1 MTFNTFASNELISK
15 CRNKYNGVPILFVAT
30 AYILILQEQQKVL
43 SLIINFLSIHTFYIR
58 SKCLLVSNNVHT
70 IVEQIVSSMQIIR
83 FKKMDFFSFPS
94 DENEW
99 PFSPGNLLLSLR
111 MIVRFWLSLPVTIF
125 LRLSILFYL
134 DFLFPRM
141 LSTGVSGF
149 SASGCRGFSFE
160 GKTQGRKKGRKDSQ
174 TLCRNKSDE
183 KLSSLGDIILA
194 K

>member
-1 MTFNTFASNELISK
+1 
-15 CRNKYNGVPILFVAT
+15 
-30 AYILILQEQQKVL
+30 
-43 SLIINFLSIHTFYIR
+43 
-58 SKCLLVSNNVHT
+58 
-70 IVEQIVSSMQIIR
+70 MQIIC

-134 DFLFPRM
+134 DFLFLRT

-160 GKTQGRKKGRKDSQ
+160 EKTQGRKKERKKGFIDALSQ
-174 TLCRNKSDE
+174 QKWWKIVESWRHYSCKMRGNNAKGKYYLPPKSLPLPLCSPMADGIYTNASCYKHIKFPTIKNISLFEVLNDQV
-183 KLSSLGDIILA
+183 SS
-194 K
+194 